1 RAADELENNKQ
12 SNSLNLNNEVVKLR
26 KEVKRVRTLIIRK
39 LTRQIGGLKKKK
51 GKEMEIDRN
60 QRRAARLLEE
70 IHAMKALLPDVVTKT
85 ALQKNLNFELVC
97 KNPKSTISDRA
108 VARIA
113 THPQFSKKIEA
124 IKSAVKAFKDERTKQ
139 GKQMFKEKMQN
150 KVKKGTPPVRD
161 KEGEKEEEV
170 PVEPQKSEKGDDVS
184 KDPVNSTFVD
194 PEKET
199 VKELVPR
206 NVKPATG
213 KIVNVRM
220 KNKPQGKNE
229 EKKARSQSAFESE
242 GDDVESEL
250 ESSDEEDQQY
260 FDDSTEERFHKQ
272 SSQSEDSDSDNGFFV
287 GKVRKFKKKK
297 QKEESETGPESQ
309 DGPDTKADK
318 NSEVKGKPDPKQ
330 KAAALQSVFCSSLA
344 KRAPG
349 RGAGRGG
356 NTFRGNPKGNRGMQR
371 DFGKRQRAHRGGGGF
386 SRQAPQQAL
395 HPSWEASRK
404 RKEQQGQ
411 IAFQGKKIKFDD

>member
-1 RAADELENNKQ
+1 
-12 SNSLNLNNEVVKLR
+12 
-26 KEVKRVRTLIIRK
+26 
-39 LTRQIGGLKKKK
+39 
-51 GKEMEIDRN
+51 
-60 QRRAARLLEE
+60 
-70 IHAMKALLPDVVTKT
+70 
-85 ALQKNLNFELVC
+85 
-97 KNPKSTISDRA
+97 
-108 VARIA
+108 
-113 THPQFSKKIEA
+113 
-124 IKSAVKAFKDERTKQ
+124 
-139 GKQMFKEKMQN
+139 MQN

-170 PVEPQKSEKGDDVS
+170 PVEPQKSEKGDGVS

-250 ESSDEEDQQY
+250 ESSEEEDKQY

-272 SSQSEDSDSDNGFFV
+272 SSQSEDSDSEQ
-287 GKVRKFKKKK
+287 RLLCWQKK
-297 QKEESETGPESQ
+297 GSQ
-309 DGPDTKADK
+309 GRRW
-318 NSEVKGKPDPKQ
+318 
-330 KAAALQSVFCSSLA
+330 VFPS
-344 KRAPG
+344 G
-349 RGAGRGG
+349 
-356 NTFRGNPKGNRGMQR
+356 
-371 DFGKRQRAHRGGGGF
+371 
-386 SRQAPQQAL
+386 PQQAL

-411 IAFQGKKIKFDD
+411 IMAFQGKKIKFDDD